1 MTWAISG
8 GQIQISTVHFCL
20 TDLSGSFNL
29 YGSMSYSKRKLTR
42 FLSQTAR
49 LPCWSQSLKTM
60 WKRFTTNPPTDH
72 AWNRA
77 KHHLWGRVSWFD
89 VIRRED
95 SCSSTCC
102 ARPPIPFFSCYHNNF
117 SLLKAQV
124 TLFSALVSVHGH
136 IFWADMKITTS

>member
-20 TDLSGSFNL
+20 MESSSFNL
-29 YGSMSYSKRKLTR
+29 YGSMFNSKWKLTW
-42 FLSQTAR
+42 FLSQTAC

-60 WKRFTTNPPTDH
+60 KTMFTSNPATDQSCD
-72 AWNRA
+72 RT

-89 VIRRED
+89 IIRRED

-102 ARPPIPFFSCYHNNF
+102 ARPPIPFFPCYHNNF
-117 SLLKAQV
+117 SLLKTEV

-136 IFWADMKITTS
+136 IFWEDMRIAPS